1 MKLCLAAICQKINR
15 IPLERL
21 ESCKF
26 VLESFYYIKEKFMDY
41 YLSRDFFI
49 MDSGAFTFRES
60 KKGASGSFSDYMDFT
75 LRYADFIKKYN
86 IQYFFEMDIDT
97 IVGLKHV
104 EELRCLLE
112 ARTGKRCI
120 PVWHIERGKEYF
132 INMCKKYPY
141 VAIGGIAG
149 GTNQQYANYQ
159 KYFPWFI
166 KTAHQYDAKIH
177 GLGFTPSNLHQ
188 YRFDSVDSSSWT
200 SGSRYGQLHQ
210 FNGHGIRYINPP
222 KKRIARSA
230 DADNYNFLEWCAYQR
245 FLERF

>member
-1 MKLCLAAICQKINR
+1 MKLCLAAICTKMDR

-21 ESCKF
+21 KSCKF

-97 IVGLKHV
+97 IVGLKRV
-104 EELRCLLE
+104 EELRYLLE

-132 INMCKKYPY
+132 INMCGNYPM
-141 VAIGGIAG
+141 
-149 GTNQQYANYQ
+149 
-159 KYFPWFI
+159 
-166 KTAHQYDAKIH
+166 
-177 GLGFTPSNLHQ
+177 
-188 YRFDSVDSSSWT
+188 
-200 SGSRYGQLHQ
+200 
-210 FNGHGIRYINPP
+210 
-222 KKRIARSA
+222 
-230 DADNYNFLEWCAYQR
+230 
-245 FLERF
+245 